1 MSELKESETYS
12 ANNSAD
18 YILPAIDI
26 LPNPV
31 SEKEDIFD
39 NNLDAIKELIDD
51 TLRSYGIHIESFKIT
66 AGPTITLFE
75 ITPAI
80 GSRISNVYNHQEDIT
95 WYLKGINARILAP
108 SYNKGPV
115 IAIEV
120 PNKMPQKVS
129 LKSVLSSIA
138 YKEGKY
144 QLPIPL
150 GVTVNNE
157 TSIIDLADLGNLLIS
172 GASGQG
178 KSVLV
183 NAIIS
188 SLLFQKRPDEI
199 KFVLIDPKIVEL
211 GIYNRLPSQ
220 FFATVEDE
228 EASVITDIETANLT
242 LSSLC
247 EEMDK
252 RYSLLY
258 EAKAKNIKDY
268 NEKYTKGLISSE
280 ENHEYLPSIIVIIE
294 EFADLIMT
302 LGKDIEHNI
311 VRLATLA
318 RPAGIHMIIT
328 TQRPSTNVITPIIKA
343 NINGHIAFKL
353 SSGYDSQTIL
363 GIPDAAL
370 LAGNG
375 DMLYQNTD
383 ELMRLQGP
391 NVDMED
397 IEAILEYVES
407 QNQSSAP
414 YCLPLPKSE
423 TETTG
428 MIPDWRDAR
437 DCLFEDA
444 ARFICAA
451 GHIAS
456 TSSLQK
462 FFDID
467 FHRAC
472 RIMKELEEAGVVG
485 PECIV
490 HKVLFDI
497 DHLES
502 LLEDDE

>member
-1 MSELKESETYS
+1 MSELKESEDCS
-12 ANNSAD
+12 AKSSDD
-18 YILPAIDI
+18 YISSAIDI
-26 LPNPV
+26 LPNHA
-31 SEKEDIFD
+31 SEKQYIFD
-39 NNLDAIKELIDD
+39 NNLDGIKDLIAD
-51 TLRSYGIHIESFKIT
+51 TLQSYGIHIDSFNIT
-66 AGPTITLFE
+66 VGPTITLFE
-75 ITPAI
+75 ITPTV

-95 WYLKGINARILAP
+95 LFLKGINARILAP

-129 LKSVLSSIA
+129 LKSVLSSLSL
-138 YKEGKY
+138 KESEAL
-144 QLPIPL
+144 LPIPL

-157 TSIIDLADLGNLLIS
+157 TSVIDLAEIGHLIIT

-188 SLLFQKRPDEI
+188 SFLLQRRPDEI

-211 GIYNRLPSQ
+211 GVYNRLPSQ
-220 FFATVEDE
+220 FFATVEDV

-252 RYSLLY
+252 RYGLFY
-258 EAKAKNIKDY
+258 EAKSKNIRDY
-268 NEKYTKGLISSE
+268 NEKYTKGLICSVANYE
-280 ENHEYLPSIIVIIE
+280 FLPSIIVIID

-302 LGKDIEHNI
+302 LGKDFELN
-311 VRLATLA
+311 VTRLATLG
-318 RPAGIHMIIT
+318 RSVGIHMIIT
-328 TQRPSTNVITPIIKA
+328 TQRPSSNVITPIIKA
-343 NINGHIAFKL
+343 NINGHVAFKL

-363 GIPDAAL
+363 GIPDASL
-370 LAGNG
+370 LAANG
-375 DMLYQNTD
+375 DMLYQD
-383 ELMRLQGP
+383 SDKLMRLQGS
-391 NVDMED
+391 NVEMED
-397 IEAILEYVES
+397 IEAILDYIDS
-407 QNQSSAP
+407 KNQSSAP
-414 YCLPLPKSE
+414 YFLPIPKSE
-423 TETTG
+423 TETTV
-428 MIPDWRDAR
+428 MVPDWRDAR
-437 DCLFEDA
+437 DSLFEEA
-444 ARFICAA
+444 SRYICSA

-490 HKVLFDI
+490 HKVLIDI
-497 DHLES
+497 DQLES